1 MLFNIFKKYF
11 YNCFGVNNEETIHFN
26 KIKKIIVKETES
38 KLPDINDKWKVI
50 SFFDKINNLCETI
63 FGNTVEFILQN
74 PNEIPCNVSNSI
86 KYKINMFNKK
96 TKKILNRLIFNIKY
110 DSIEKTSILIIK
122 PEKNELISSN
132 HWNFID
138 SVFYNMGF
146 QTKQKYYNN

>member
-1 MLFNIFKKYF
+1 MILNIFKKYF
-11 YNCFGVNNEETIHFN
+11 YNCFQVNNEETIHFN

-38 KLPDINDKWKVI
+38 KLPDINNKWKVVN
-50 SFFDKINNLCETI
+50 FFDQINYLCETI

-74 PNEIPCNVSNSI
+74 PTEIPCNVSHSI

-96 TKKILNRLIFNIKY
+96 TKKILNRLIFYIKY
-110 DSIEKTSILIIK
+110 DSIDKTSILIIK
-122 PEKNELISSN
+122 PEKNDIISSN

-146 QTKQKYYNN
+146 QTKLKYYHK

>member
-11 YNCFGVNNEETIHFN
+11 HNCFGVNNEETIHFN

-38 KLPDINDKWKVI
+38 KLPDINDKWKVV

-74 PNEIPCNVSNSI
+74 PNEIPCNVSNNI

-96 TKKILNRLIFNIKY
+96 TKTILNRLIFNIKY